1 MSSNEWR
8 SNGKCRIHICI
19 SNLIDLVLVP
29 LRSNRFRRERDTFTK
44 IWKKKNTNLIIR
56 RSLSLKARRFT
67 LIAYLL
73 PLIPLSINHRL
84 RKIKSFSKLHCN
96 FSKFLSATHSCG
108 KMWDRWQRAAYRLD
122 KFHYSRDKQQ
132 TYPDQVMTMR
142 HNTIQ
147 CIQMSLCNNKKGH
160 FTNIHTQRP

>member
-96 FSKFLSATHSCG
+96 FSKFLSATLLVGKCG
-108 KMWDRWQRAAYRLD
+108 IVGNVPLIG
-122 KFHYSRDKQQ
+122 S
-132 TYPDQVMTMR
+132 
-142 HNTIQ
+142 
-147 CIQMSLCNNKKGH
+147 
-160 FTNIHTQRP
+160 TNFIIAETSSKHILIK